1 MRGAEIE
8 NGALKLSRVMPWNFK
23 GPKLHVP
30 GSSATGH

>member
-8 NGALKLSRVMPWNFK
+8 NGALKLSRVMSWNFK